1 MGSEGAGATRS
12 GDAFHNEDAFLVS
25 DELGLYV
32 VCDGASAEPA
42 GETAASL
49 AVAAVEDYVARAPAG
64 EGPVDWLRGD
74 GTETAEAALRHAIRA
89 LLEGQRLD
97 PSLRGMATTL
107 TMLLVRGERGA
118 IGHLGDSRAYL
129 IRRRRVHQLTA
140 DSDLTR
146 ALGEGAR
153 PGEPAQLF
161 SIELE
166 PSDRLLLCTD
176 GAESV
181 VEDDTAI
188 ARVAADLSPAVLAS
202 RIASAAHRRNPGVDA
217 TVVAVR
223 VAGDEGHHD
232 LSLPG
237 RDASFRHRVLERRS
251 GSKR

>member
-1 MGSEGAGATRS
+1 M
-12 GDAFHNEDAFLVS
+12 
-25 DELGLYV
+25 
-32 VCDGASAEPA
+32 
-42 GETAASL
+42 
-49 AVAAVEDYVARAPAG
+49 ARAPAG
-64 EGPVDWLRGD
+64 ERPVDWLRGD

-89 LLEGQRLD
+89 MLEAQRLD
-97 PSLRGMATTL
+97 PGLRATTL

-129 IRRRRVHQLTA
+129 VRRRRVHPLTA

-146 ALGEGAR
+146 ALREGAR
-153 PGEPAQLF
+153 PGELAQLF

-176 GAESV
+176 GAEAV
-181 VEDDTAI
+181 VEEDHSI
-188 ARVAADLSPAVLAS
+188 ARSAAELSPAVLAS

-223 VAGDEGHHD
+223 VAGDEAHHD

-237 RDASFRHRVLERRS
+237 GDTSFRHRLLERGS
-251 GSKR
+251 GSGR